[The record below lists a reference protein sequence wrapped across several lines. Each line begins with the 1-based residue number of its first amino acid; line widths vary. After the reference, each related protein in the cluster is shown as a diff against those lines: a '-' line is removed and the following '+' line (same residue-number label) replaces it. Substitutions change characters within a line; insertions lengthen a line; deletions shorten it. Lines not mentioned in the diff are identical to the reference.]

1 MCGTCFFVCCQN
13 NFFESTGQFIIPI
26 GSFQL
31 LSKAVD
37 GVCGES
43 CGFDTKKPA
52 HCVYGFNNDTM
63 RGTIPRDLLVYDGED
78 EDDALNGKKYVFT
91 KLYRVR
97 LLKGFLS
104 PAFKCYVKFIA
115 S

>member
-1 MCGTCFFVCCQN
+1 
-13 NFFESTGQFIIPI
+13 
-26 GSFQL
+26 
-31 LSKAVD
+31 
-37 GVCGES
+37 
-43 CGFDTKKPA
+43 
-52 HCVYGFNNDTM
+52 M